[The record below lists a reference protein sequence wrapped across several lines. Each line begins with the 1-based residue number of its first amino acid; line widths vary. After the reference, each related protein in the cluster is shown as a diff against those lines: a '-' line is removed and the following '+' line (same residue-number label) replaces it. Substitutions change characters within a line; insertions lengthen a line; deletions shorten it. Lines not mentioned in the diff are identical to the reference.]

1 MTGTLIVKHTGEA
14 IKVHATKD
22 HPDSHYNHAV
32 WVDDSGNAYL
42 QVGMEDMQPLFTLY
56 LDEPWATR
64 KEIGKEITRLRK
76 EKGMSVRQL
85 GEILGLSWV
94 AINQIELGKTS
105 PKIDFLR
112 TILAY
117 FGKRLT
123 IVDDD

>member
-117 FGKRLT
+117 FGKRLA